1 MTVYPLMRYRWYYL
15 IALGAV
21 TVFALLMVFVYG
33 LNLGIEFHGG
43 VRAEIKLNATASSD
57 KQVADL
63 RAAMGGV
70 GVAGAVVQPAGG
82 KGGYLVTAE
91 AMTDQQFKD
100 ALAKLDPAY
109 GAQASAAGI
118 ERVGPS
124 FGAEMKQ
131 RVLLA
136 ILIDFLALIIY
147 ISIRFNYKF
156 AIPAIVALLH
166 DVGLTLGIYAVTGR
180 LVTAATVAAVLT
192 ILGYSMH
199 DTIIVFDRIR
209 ENTPLMKKESYGE
222 MVDLSIR
229 QTMARSINTSVTA
242 LLPVVSILLFGGV
255 TLKDFAFALL
265 IGIVSGTYSSFFVAS
280 PLLVIWKE
288 REPRYRRRVAA
299 AQKA

>member
-1 MTVYPLMRYRWYYL
+1 MTVYPLMRYRWYFL
-15 IALGAV
+15 ISLGVV
-21 TVFALLMVFVYG
+21 TLFALLMVFVYG
-33 LNLGIEFHGG
+33 LNLGIDFHGG
-43 VRAEIKLNATASSD
+43 VRAEIKLNTTATAD

-63 RAAMGGV
+63 RAALS
-70 GVAGAVVQPAGG
+70 GVAVAAAVVQPAGN
-82 KGGYLVTAE
+82 GGYLITAE
-91 AMTDQQFKD
+91 TMSDQQFKD

-109 GAQASAAGI
+109 GAQPSAAGI

-124 FGAEMKQ
+124 FGAELERK
-131 RVLLA
+131 VFLA
-136 ILIDFLALIIY
+136 ILIDFLALIAY
-147 ISIRFNYKF
+147 VSIRFNYKF

-166 DVGLTLGIYAVTGR
+166 DVGLTLGIYALTGR
-180 LVTAATVAAVLT
+180 LVTAATVAAALT
-192 ILGYSMH
+192 VLGYSMH

-280 PLLVIWKE
+280 PLLAFWKE

-299 AQKA
+299 GQKV

>member
-15 IALGAV
+15 GSLGVV
-21 TVFALLMVFVYG
+21 TLFALLMVFVYG

-43 VRAEIKLNATASSD
+43 VRAEITLKATASSD

-63 RAAMGGV
+63 QAALAGV
-70 GVAGAVVQPAGG
+70 GVAGAIVQPAGN
-82 KGGYLVTAE
+82 GGYLVTTE

-100 ALAKLDPAY
+100 ALGKLDPAY
-109 GAQASAAGI
+109 GAQSSAAGI

-166 DVGLTLGIYAVTGR
+166 DIGLTLGIYALTGR
-180 LVTAATVAAVLT
+180 LVTAATVAAALT

-209 ENTPLMKKESYGE
+209 ENTPLMKKETYGE

-288 REPRYRRRVAA
+288 REPQYRRRLAA